1 MKCIA
6 AVAAARMDVLVCWMD
21 GCAGALAPD
30 LELHLKLL
38 AAVVISPVRGNA
50 IQGNAIQGNAIQGN
64 AIQGNVMQGNAMQGN
79 AMQGMQFK
87 TLQGK
92 RGAWINCMQAP
103 TANRVVNNIELRGE
117 WALRIQ

>member
-1 MKCIA
+1 
-6 AVAAARMDVLVCWMD
+6 MDEMHCCRRCSQDGCAGRLVCWMD

-64 AIQGNVMQGNAMQGN
+64 AMQGN

-103 TANRVVNNIELRGE
+103 NCK
-117 WALRIQ
+117 

>member
-1 MKCIA
+1 
-6 AVAAARMDVLVCWMD
+6 MD

-38 AAVVISPVRGNA
+38 AAVVISPIQGNA
-50 IQGNAIQGNAIQGN
+50 MQGNAIQGNAIQGN
-64 AIQGNVMQGNAMQGN
+64 AIQGNAMQGN

-103 TANRVVNNIELRGE
+103 NCK
-117 WALRIQ
+117 

>member
-21 GCAGALAPD
+21 GCAGALATD

-38 AAVVISPVRGNA
+38 AAVVISPMQGNA
-50 IQGNAIQGNAIQGN
+50 VQGNAI
-64 AIQGNVMQGNAMQGN
+64 QGNAMQGN

-92 RGAWINCMQAP
+92 MGAWINCMQAP
-103 TANRVVNNIELRGE
+103 NCK
-117 WALRIQ
+117 

>member
-1 MKCIA
+1 
-6 AVAAARMDVLVCWMD
+6 MD

-50 IQGNAIQGNAIQGN
+50 I
-64 AIQGNVMQGNAMQGN
+64 QGNAMQGN